1 MMEDRLEELEARFDE
16 LKDIDETA
24 AKNLGMVIDR
34 IEDGKILAA
43 AHIEIAE
50 RYLA

>member
-1 MMEDRLEELEARFDE
+1 MEDRLEELEEAFDA
-16 LKDIDETA
+16 LKGVDEIA
-24 AKNLGMVIDR
+24 AKNLGLIIDR
-34 IEDGKILAA
+34 IEDGKTLAA